1 MVIRSPKRTSIADA
15 VGGDD
20 PGLFGGGGGGG
31 GGEGGRHGGQR
42 RRVLHGHVL
51 HWDAG
56 VALGL
61 HVYKKGG
68 FFSQVLKPAG
78 GVAPWIKLW
87 LLTKRAGVRIPS
99 ELTNAHAQVR

>member
-1 MVIRSPKRTSIADA
+1 MQIAICSPKRTSIADA
-15 VGGDD
+15 IGGDD

-61 HVYKKGG
+61 HVWNEDDMLVGRCL
-68 FFSQVLKPAG
+68 S
-78 GVAPWIKLW
+78 
-87 LLTKRAGVRIPS
+87 RA
-99 ELTNAHAQVR
+99 ACH

>member
-1 MVIRSPKRTSIADA
+1 MVICSPKRTSIADA

-61 HVYKKGG
+61 HVWNEDDMLVGRCL
-68 FFSQVLKPAG
+68 S
-78 GVAPWIKLW
+78 
-87 LLTKRAGVRIPS
+87 RA
-99 ELTNAHAQVR
+99 ACH